1 VTEIAKRFARPAEG
15 KFALRRGHAGR
26 HGISAATA
34 AAAAIRY
41 ERGRVL
47 SGS

>member
-1 VTEIAKRFARPAEG
+1 VTDIAKRFARPAEDM
-15 KFALRRGHAGR
+15 FALRHGHAGR
-26 HGISAATA
+26 HGMSAATA
-34 AAAAIRY
+34 AGAAIRY